1 MLFML
6 MLASLRGDRGATIL
20 ARNVFVGAFHLD
32 RPIAE
37 DPVRR
42 TDCPMRQPT
51 LTRAVSNLLTVP

>member
-6 MLASLRGDRGATIL
+6 MLASLGGDRGATIL

-32 RPIAE
+32 RPRAE
-37 DPVRR
+37 DPLRR

-51 LTRAVSNLLTVP
+51 LDQGRQ